1 MNIIKNAIT
10 EETAE
15 LATKRAIELLGQD
28 VWRSNRDTWDKDLL
42 CGTSGKVLIAQLDS
56 DIRKLVL
63 DDVSEQLPHHNDN
76 DLSITF
82 HVGLAESGI
91 AMHDDSGHKFGA
103 TIYLNKVWHPDF
115 GGLFLWMEDENNP
128 ARLKAYVPEYRSMV
142 LNDEY
147 QNHMVT
153 RVAPKLSEIRLTI
166 QIFGN

>member
-28 VWRSNRDTWDKDLL
+28 VWDSNRDVWSKELL
-42 CGTSGKVLIAQLDS
+42 YGTSGKVLITKLDS

-63 DDVSEQLPHHNDN
+63 DDISDQLPYYN
-76 DLSITF
+76 DLTANF

-91 AMHDDSGHKFGA
+91 SMHNDAGHRFGA
-103 TIYLNKVWHPDF
+103 TIYLNKVWHQDF

-128 ARLKAYVPEYRSMV
+128 TRLKGYIPEYRSMV
-142 LNDEY
+142 LNDEG
-147 QNHMVT
+147 QDHMVT